1 MTDFIEEQN
10 TDSFV
15 FISVN
20 AQGASHAGSVRSSVD
35 GWSEISCPGSAKSTN
50 SHTRRS
56 SNEAFSVFSGT
67 YLQNPINAARS
78 VTGTS
83 DKGYYVVNSNGGCAS
98 QENGPVF
105 SSNSTT
111 FTNEKELQQRGRANG
126 NGNPLHAAAAHPQPN
141 NNASIGSVGSRVPFS
156 WAEITKIQPRFHH
169 EADDDAKSH
178 GCKPKVFDAPTKIA
192 TRHSQ
197 AAINAPQRKSPSPS
211 PGASNASSSPKPTT
225 ASKRVR
231 AARERAEAE
240 EEIPMPSISETDPYA
255 TKGDLGRRMRRGGKR
270 GSRLKYPNGKRG
282 GKANKNV
289 RRKKNQ
295 K

>member
-1 MTDFIEEQN
+1 MTECSIEEQA

-20 AQGASHAGSVRSSVD
+20 GAGSVRSSID

-56 SNEAFSVFSGT
+56 SAETFNVFSGT
-67 YLQNPINAARS
+67 YLHNASAAAHGS

-83 DKGYYVVNSNGGCAS
+83 DKGFCLISGTSDNGA
-98 QENGPVF
+98 VF

-111 FTNEKELQQRGRANG
+111 FTNDERKNTARNVRT
-126 NGNPLHAAAAHPQPN
+126 
-141 NNASIGSVGSRVPFS
+141 NAQCSVGSVGSRVPFS

-169 EADDDAKSH
+169 EADDDAKSY
-178 GCKPKVFDAPTKIA
+178 KPKVFDAPTKIA
-192 TRHSQ
+192 TRHSHSVAV
-197 AAINAPQRKSPSPS
+197 AAPAAHRKSPSPS
-211 PGASNASSSPKPTT
+211 PSTSNLSGSPNPTAANKRHKARDRDRDRT
-225 ASKRVR
+225 AAVR
-231 AARERAEAE
+231 DAE

-255 TKGDLGRRMRRGGKR
+255 TKGDVGRRNMRKSGKR